1 MSHLK
6 HRRQSAASD
15 SRARTA
21 HWHWIA
27 SRDNRRPAFVPIER
41 HRFANHRAS
50 PNYSFKPNPL
60 RGIACVPALRLH
72 AIAATARV
80 GLTQVLGS
88 GHAVSFS
95 WSRNLIA
102 PDSPSIYRPFNC
114 HRNSVHGFGIG
125 GSNVLAWEVDSGVR
139 LRMVEHGPPTHPGL
153 HQVRIGSRLE
163 SRPQH
168 HLFANHP
175 AWPNYSFKPTPL
187 RSFTF
192 ALTLR

>member
-80 GLTQVLGS
+80 GLTQVLGCKKE
-88 GHAVSFS
+88 GFVHRGIIRLGLALTILWLLAVVGTASFEYF
-95 WSRNLIA
+95 SRNMVCAWDPTFLDGKDCQPFFWRWLPHNESLMFFLHRVRFVTVLLVPPISA
-102 PDSPSIYRPFNC
+102 WLVVGLFLWVAAGFRHPDK
-114 HRNSVHGFGIG
+114 
-125 GSNVLAWEVDSGVR
+125 SN
-139 LRMVEHGPPTHPGL
+139 
-153 HQVRIGSRLE
+153 
-163 SRPQH
+163 
-168 HLFANHP
+168 N
-175 AWPNYSFKPTPL
+175 
-187 RSFTF
+187 
-192 ALTLR
+192 